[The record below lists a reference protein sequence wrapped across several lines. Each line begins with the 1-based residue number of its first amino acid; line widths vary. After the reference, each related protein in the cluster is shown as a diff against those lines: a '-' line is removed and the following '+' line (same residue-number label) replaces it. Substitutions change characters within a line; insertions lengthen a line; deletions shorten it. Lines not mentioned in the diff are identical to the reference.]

1 MRFIL
6 LLLFVSGLSF
16 SANANRDF
24 TAEELERWFNSDDLH
39 PVKTGRE
46 VNEGNLVFLNQPPVK
61 PALHATNTFIID
73 EESIDKGW
81 VTLSQCYEHLDPVRL
96 TVVNYGFR
104 ILRGLQIT
112 SARNIEKASL
122 EGKMVRLE
130 NVGQDAQLCVSA
142 QVRNFY
148 QNEDKSFS
156 LVSGPYHRKFLDGY
170 FPFRL
175 TMRVK
180 FDKAL
185 RFLHSVPQV
194 QPGFNIELE
203 QNNLNIDTMFE
214 GRLKTELRFKLES

>member
-1 MRFIL
+1 MRFL
-6 LLLFVSGLSF
+6 TLFLFLFGLPF
-16 SANANRDF
+16 CANSSSDF
-24 TAEELERWFNSDDLH
+24 TAEELEKWFNSDDLQ
-39 PVKTGRE
+39 PVKTGQD
-46 VNEGNLVFLNQPPVK
+46 VNGGELVFLNKSPRK

-73 EESIDKGW
+73 KESIDQGW
-81 VTLSQCYEHLDPVRL
+81 VTLTQCYEHLDQVRL
-96 TVVNYGFR
+96 TIVNYGFR
-104 ILRGLQIT
+104 ILRNMQIT
-112 SARNIEKASL
+112 SARNIEKALL
-122 EGKMVRLE
+122 EGKRVRLE
-130 NVGQDAQLCVSA
+130 NVGKDAQLCITA

-180 FDKAL
+180 YDKDL
-185 RFLHSVPQV
+185 HFLYSVPQV

-203 QNNLNIDTMFE
+203 NNNLSIDTLFE